1 MKFNLFL
8 LSCPSSSFPN
18 RCQCTQTFAGRVNVP
33 HSMINW
39 FSILSHTHTKIKQ
52 PRNQSQHHLLSL
64 IFAFTLFLVP
74 LPSFLCFVQ
83 QASGFYLVAVPS
95 RELFFYEF
103 LIEWTH
109 IQFNRAVYMLKQ
121 HIWRTE
127 REKKLRTFLS
137 VALIPF
143 ERWTENCHI
152 FCVQLWKIN
161 HLWVLCVHAIFCSR
175 PKKIVGWNAGFSYK
189 QRL

>member
-52 PRNQSQHHLLSL
+52 PRNQSQHYLLSL

-137 VALIPF
+137 VALIQF